1 MLGIGILVC
10 VGAIVPT
17 RASAANP
24 HTSFTNEGSN
34 CGQCH
39 APHQAA
45 TGDAI
50 LKDVAG
56 TGGDLTP
63 VTFCY
68 GCHDGSAAVNVKTG
82 VNNATFE
89 GLSGHSVE
97 AVDGADGDLTNVCS
111 DCHEPHA
118 DTARRFRLAETTI
131 TVTLPNGTTAER
143 AVSGADNTW
152 CLACHDDGN
161 SWYASTTETPYP
173 QPATPSL
180 NASGYPVTG
189 TFPGASVYNDAS
201 KNGHQRIPAGSM
213 ADWAFAS
220 REVTRVAGDCLW
232 CHSGH
237 RGMSEYDGL
246 IDTFGASSS
255 TAADTVDGDYA
266 AVCFRCHSATPASGM
281 TFDTTSTA
289 ADIAGSA
296 LTTVYDESAT
306 NGHRIM
312 TAGGDLPV
320 GSPLPCYECHNPH
333 GSKNG
338 NTTMISD
345 ALGSSLDPTASA
357 LENRYFCFTCHT
369 TQDTGIW
376 YGSDGTQMVAVA
388 TGTTAVGLDR
398 TDGDNKLTLSGA
410 SMHSRTATTGCAG
423 DFGCHGSVHNPNGGV
438 STGGQDCYQCHGSYQ
453 EHMESTS
460 PTAALSYHH
469 VLGGNGYAGDEAA
482 AFYQGA
488 YPSTVGAADTD
499 VYCLSCHV
507 DHDKFFN
514 GAAVN
519 RKGYNLRE
527 TLTAA
532 PNAANSD
539 YNDTNGGICLG
550 CHSTSLM
557 KSTAQ
562 KTSAT
567 ESSKTPAITVDQYRD
582 KAHDYNVPS
591 TFSGTVDNT
600 YNANCVKCH
609 NDEEAQKTGAEYIG
623 YQVSGASTP
632 PHKFGTHW
640 SAENRLA
647 AALTSYSILTAS
659 LTSTEETLCFKCHD
673 GDTTTSTDGYGVT
686 PNGSS
691 MTPSSQNVKNQFDLN
706 FTHGVDDVT
715 WDGVHTSDETAFSS
729 TNKHVECEDCH
740 NPHAA
745 GKTIHTAGGVS
756 GNAIGADS
764 PLRGVWGVSA
774 SFTGQSWPSSWW
786 TLSENMISYAVD
798 PEADYEYRICFK
810 CHSGFNQAYDPAAL
824 DAGNN
829 PSFTWGGSGADAW
842 TNVALEFN
850 PNNGSYHPVLA
861 PAGNSQTWLNANMDP
876 EWRTPNQLMTCTD
889 CHGASSADPAAQGPH
904 GSTVDHILKGYWPE
918 NSDGV
923 PYAIQSS
930 SDSTA
935 YAGLLCDRCH
945 IISVAFK
952 GHWKHV
958 DQPDAQNCYRCHIV
972 VPHGGKLPG
981 LVADCND
988 DMPSRYAYENDKTN
1002 VGLAGY
1008 GGDPDRSNSCDGT
1021 GCHTHDRTGNIDNPD
1036 W

>member
-1 MLGIGILVC
+1 V
-10 VGAIVPT
+10 
-17 RASAANP
+17 SDSANP
-24 HTSFTNEGSN
+24 SRT
-34 CGQCH
+34 
-39 APHQAA
+39 
-45 TGDAI
+45 
-50 LKDVAG
+50 
-56 TGGDLTP
+56 
-63 VTFCY
+63 
-68 GCHDGSAAVNVKTG
+68 
-82 VNNATFE
+82 
-89 GLSGHSVE
+89 
-97 AVDGADGDLTNVCS
+97 
-111 DCHEPHA
+111 
-118 DTARRFRLAETTI
+118 
-131 TVTLPNGTTAER
+131 
-143 AVSGADNTW
+143 
-152 CLACHDDGN
+152 
-161 SWYASTTETPYP
+161 
-173 QPATPSL
+173 
-180 NASGYPVTG
+180 
-189 TFPGASVYNDAS
+189 
-201 KNGHQRIPAGSM
+201 GHQILSQ
-213 ADWAFAS
+213 
-220 REVTRVAGDCLW
+220 
-232 CHSGH
+232 
-237 RGMSEYDGL
+237 
-246 IDTFGASSS
+246 GAYY
-255 TAADTVDGDYA
+255 V
-266 AVCFRCHSATPASGM
+266 
-281 TFDTTSTA
+281 
-289 ADIAGSA
+289 
-296 LTTVYDESAT
+296 E
-306 NGHRIM
+306 
-312 TAGGDLPV
+312 

-398 TDGDNKLTLSGA
+398 TDALNKLTLSGA

-532 PNAANSD
+532 PSAANSD

-715 WDGVHTSDETAFSS
+715 WDGVHTSDEIAFGS

-764 PLRGVWGVSA
+764 PLRGVWGA
-774 SFTGQSWPSSWW
+774 SPTYGVGRWSEPTGY
-786 TLSENMISYAVD
+786 TAVAG
-798 PEADYEYRICFK
+798 ESTQYEYQICFK
-810 CHSGFNQAYDPAAL
+810 CHSGFNSAYTTSTRTY
-824 DAGNN
+824 AG
-829 PSFTWGGSGADAW
+829 WGGSGADAW
-842 TNVALEFN
+842 TNLALEFN
-850 PNNGSYHPVLA
+850 PNNPSYHPVYQAL
-861 PAGNSQTWLNANMDP
+861 P
-876 EWRTPNQLMTCTD
+876 ENWPIGDTSINRRSIMSLPGGAARMQSGWRTTGQTMTCSD
-889 CHGASSADPAAQGPH
+889 CHGSDTASTTAMGPH
-904 GSTVDHILKGYWPE
+904 GSAIKHILKGTWPLQA
-918 NSDGV
+918 NGQPWSLSSRTTPV
-923 PYAIQSS
+923 SFATTAI
-930 SDSTA
+930 A
-935 YAGLLCDRCH
+935 
-945 IISVAFK
+945 
-952 GHWKHV
+952 
-958 DQPDAQNCYRCHIV
+958 
-972 VPHGGKLPG
+972 
-981 LVADCND
+981 
-988 DMPSRYAYENDKTN
+988 
-1002 VGLAGY
+1002 
-1008 GGDPDRSNSCDGT
+1008 
-1021 GCHTHDRTGNIDNPD
+1021 
-1036 W
+1036 